1 VNVFVAE
8 STTIEVKKLSWK
20 NNLRIIKATEES
32 FFQLDSKDGNRIVSI
47 YIDGNYEVD
56 NYDIKVI
63 SEHSLQGNQYYEQ
76 VSSIEGRIDF
86 YETFD
91 DDDGDV
97 ISHEFKIDGK
107 QIEANYKVELTE
119 IGQNAV
125 FVLEMGI
132 DTVDL
137 DFRVEGK
144 SLILKSASVG
154 FTAEN

>member
-1 VNVFVAE
+1 MKPFLGRD
-8 STTIEVKKLSWK
+8 TLSWK
-20 NNLRIIKATEES
+20 NNLRIIKATEDS
-32 FFQLDSKDGNRIVSI
+32 FFSFTSRDGGRVVSI

-56 NYDIKVI
+56 DYDIKVN
-63 SEHSLQGNQYYEQ
+63 SQHGLEGNKYYEQ

-91 DDDGDV
+91 DEDGDV

-107 QIEANYKVELTE
+107 EIEANYKVELTE